1 MKVIKRSGS
10 IEEVSFDKII
20 RRLRSLC
27 EVEPKLD
34 IDATDIAQQVIGEIC
49 DGIKTTELDEEAAK
63 KCAYMV
69 TIDPAYGELA
79 SRIIISNNQKS
90 TSNSFSETVTLLY
103 NNTDIHDKRVPLVSD
118 GLYKIVMEHKHKL
131 NDVIDY
137 SRDFGFDYFA
147 YKTLERA
154 YLIKINGKISERIQ
168 HMIMRVSIGLHE
180 KKILSGERSIKI
192 ALETYDLISQ
202 KCFTHATPTL
212 FHAGTPFPQ
221 LLSCFLLGV
230 DDSIQGIYKCLSDC
244 AMISKWAGGIG
255 VHINNVRAEGSC
267 IRGTN
272 GRSNGIVP
280 MLKVFN
286 ETARYV
292 DQCVMPE
299 TIIYTTEGPMEIQY
313 CEAGNTQIFTTNGPE
328 TIENVLE
335 HAYEGRVLK
344 INTAH
349 SHTSL
354 MITPEHPVYCLR
366 NQNKGMPY
374 KTIRNRLQK
383 GLAKPEWIDAKELT
397 QDDMFIYTTPDYEQ
411 ENDKLTE
418 EDCYM
423 YGLLLGDGCMN
434 NKSTTC
440 YISLNSTDK
449 RDVIDFV
456 KTYLTQ
462 RCILFFETEE
472 RNTTRIRWNKNT
484 ILPFRYTYL
493 YNNSK
498 QKYIHPTWLN
508 LPLNKTN
515 QIIRGLI
522 HTDGCIRNEITFDST
537 SAYLING
544 LKYLLLRNGIPTGGY
559 VRDRV
564 GESHISKYGDTITN
578 KQISYCIRIPR
589 TETIAELLS
598 IDAGKFHKFFRYE
611 NMIFSR
617 ISDISYSNY
626 EGTLYD
632 LQMTNT
638 HDYMIENGTV
648 HNGGGKRKGSI
659 AIYLAPWH
667 ADIEDFL
674 NLKKNHGKEEMIA
687 RDLFYALWIPDLF
700 MNRVK
705 ANAQWS
711 LFCPDQCP
719 GLADTYGKEFEA
731 LYAKYEADGKARRQ
745 IPARDLFNKIVI
757 SQIETGVP
765 YILFSDA
772 ANIKSNQKNL
782 GMIKSS
788 NLCSEIL
795 EYSDTKEYACCTL
808 ASICLPQ
815 CVTEKDFS
823 NVEKVSIYTKDKCN
837 YCKLAKML
845 CKQYNLKIEE
855 INLTDKPEELAKA
868 KEEISSYGGEFKTFP
883 QIIVEFKDRKADEIY
898 YVGGYSA
905 FEEFTRPYFDF
916 EKLTR
921 ITKVVTNNLNEVID
935 MNSYP
940 VPETELSNKR
950 HRPLGIG
957 VQGLA
962 DTYAKMRYGFDSPE
976 AMQLNKDM
984 FAVMYYAA
992 MQKSLEI
999 AKTDGSYETFKG
1011 SPLSEGKFQFDLW
1024 DVEPVR
1030 TVGRNDQTY
1039 KYNNEMK
1046 LDWDS
1051 LRTEVMEHG
1060 VRNSLLMALMP
1071 TASTS
1076 QIMGNNECIEPF
1088 TSNIYLRRVLAG
1100 EFIVINKYLLRDLK
1114 NLGMWNK
1121 DMKTIIIYYKGSI
1134 QEIDDIPST
1143 IRNLYKT
1150 TWDLKQKVIVDQ
1162 AADRGPY
1169 ICQTQSMNIH
1179 MPQPTRKDI
1188 QNLHFYSWKRGLK
1201 TGLYYLRTKGGKDAQ
1216 QVTIDPKFQEKL
1228 RKKKQM
1234 QEHERKMSN
1243 TSALEGEENRAL
1255 AEHIS
1260 SFEGNKQEVC
1270 ENCSA

>member
-20 RRLRSLC
+20 CRIKSLC
-27 EVEPKLD
+27 EVEPKLE
-34 IDATDIAQQVIGEIC
+34 IDPTDIAQQVISEIC

-90 TSNSFSETVTLLY
+90 TSNSFSETVTTLY
-103 NNTDIHDKRVPLVSD
+103 NNTDIHGKSVPLVSD
-118 GLYKIVMEHKHKL
+118 GLYKIVMDNKYKL

-137 SRDFGFDYFA
+137 SRDFNFDYFA
-147 YKTLERA
+147 FKTLERA
-154 YLIKINGKISERIQ
+154 YLIKMNGKIVERIQ
-168 HMIMRVSIGLHE
+168 HMIMRVAIGLHE
-180 KKILSGERSIKI
+180 KKLLSGERSIKI
-192 ALETYDLISQ
+192 ALETYNLMSQ

-212 FHAGTPFPQ
+212 FHAGTPYPQ
-221 LLSCFLLGV
+221 LLSCFLLGI
-230 DDSIQGIYKCLSDC
+230 DDSIEGMYKCISDC

-255 VHINNVRAEGSC
+255 VHINNIRAEGSL

-286 ETARYV
+286 ETARHV

-313 CEAGNTQIFTTNGPE
+313 CEAGKTQVFTTNGPE

-349 SHTSL
+349 SHTPL
-354 MITPEHPVYCLR
+354 MITPEHPIYCLR
-366 NQNKGMPY
+366 NQKKGMNY
-374 KTIRNRLQK
+374 RTISNRLQK
-383 GLAKPEWIDAKELT
+383 GLATPEWIDAKELT
-397 QDDMFIYTTPDYEQ
+397 YDDMLIYTTPEYEKD
-411 ENDKLTE
+411 NDKFTE

-449 RDVIDFV
+449 RHVIDFV

-472 RNTTRIRWNKNT
+472 RNATRISWNKNT

-493 YNNSK
+493 YNNQK
-498 QKYIHPTWLN
+498 QKYIHRTWIN

-522 HTDGCIRNEITFDST
+522 HTDGCIINEITFDST
-537 SAYLING
+537 SAHLING

-564 GESHISKYGDTITN
+564 GESHVSKYGDTITN
-578 KQISYCIRIPR
+578 KQISYCVQIPK
-589 TETIAELLS
+589 TEMIAELLS
-598 IDAGKFHKFFRYE
+598 IKPGKFHKFVSYE
-611 NMIFSR
+611 NMMFSR
-617 ISDISYSNY
+617 ISDISYDKY

-632 LQMTNT
+632 LQMTKT
-638 HDYMIENGTV
+638 HDYMIENGTI

-659 AIYLAPWH
+659 AIYLSPWH

-700 MNRVK
+700 MKRVK
-705 ANAQWS
+705 DNQQWS

-719 GLADTYGKEFEA
+719 GLADTYGEEFEA
-731 LYAKYEADGKARRQ
+731 LYAKYEAEGKARSQ
-745 IPARDLFNKIVI
+745 LPARDLFNKIVI

-772 ANIKSNQKNL
+772 ANRKTNQKNL

-823 NVEKVSIYTKDKCN
+823 HIHTVTIYTKDKCN

-845 CKQYNLKIEE
+845 CKQYNLNFEE
-855 INLTDKPEELAKA
+855 INLTDKPEEL
-868 KEEISSYGGEFKTFP
+868 EETKRTIKKSYNAEFTTFP
-883 QIIVEFKDRKADEIY
+883 QIIVEHKDREADCL
-898 YVGGYSA
+898 YVGGYSE
-905 FEEFTRPYFDF
+905 FEEFTRPYYDF
-916 EKLTR
+916 EKLAH
-921 ITKVVTNNLNEVID
+921 ITQVVTNNLNEVID
-935 MNSYP
+935 MNRYP

-957 VQGLA
+957 AQGLA

-992 MQKSLEI
+992 MRKSLEI
-999 AKTDGSYETFKG
+999 AKIDGSYETYNG

-1024 DVEPVR
+1024 GVEPVK
-1030 TVGRNDQTY
+1030 TVGCKDET
-1039 KYNNEMK
+1039 YNNEK
-1046 LDWDS
+1046 QLDWDS
-1051 LRTEVMEHG
+1051 LRQEVTEHG

-1100 EFIVINKYLLRDLK
+1100 EFIVLNKYLLRDLK
-1114 NLGMWNK
+1114 NLGLWSK
-1121 DMKTIIIYYKGSI
+1121 QMKNTIIYYKGSI
-1134 QEIDDIPST
+1134 QEIDEIPST
-1143 IRNLYKT
+1143 LRNLYKT

-1179 MPQPTRKDI
+1179 IPKPTRKDI

-1216 QVTIDPKFQEKL
+1216 QVTIDPKLQEQLKN
-1228 RKKKQM
+1228 KKDTQ
-1234 QEHERKMSN
+1234 ERKRQLSN
-1243 TSALEGEENRAL
+1243 TSVLEGEENRAL